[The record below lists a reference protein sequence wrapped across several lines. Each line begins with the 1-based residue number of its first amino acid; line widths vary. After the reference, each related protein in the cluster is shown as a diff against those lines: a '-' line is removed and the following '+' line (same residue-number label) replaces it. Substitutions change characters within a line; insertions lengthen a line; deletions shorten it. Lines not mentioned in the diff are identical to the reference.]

1 MFLIFILLYISIV
14 YLRSVPVNKG
24 YRARSGMLITA
35 SEPCYKAN
43 KFILLTKGS
52 IIVFDRFL
60 KKTYHSSCYKSMHY
74 IMTAIMVRSVEVSAE
89 IFIISRVTT
98 RASQKIY
105 K

>member
-1 MFLIFILLYISIV
+1 
-14 YLRSVPVNKG
+14 
-24 YRARSGMLITA
+24 
-35 SEPCYKAN
+35 
-43 KFILLTKGS
+43 
-52 IIVFDRFL
+52 
-60 KKTYHSSCYKSMHY
+60 MHY